1 MFSLSDSISQLSV
14 GDLSFIG
21 RNMVGV
27 TKTQEKMRETQN
39 GIANGSRRRTRSHL
53 VNADVGRVGA
63 RRRPD
68 AAVRDPYHSRYE
80 ISPNRAAHGG
90 ERQDHGE
97 PRGLRLPSARRNH
110 AGLEGDGCAEGH
122 GGSVPL

>member
-1 MFSLSDSISQLSV
+1 MSFCNKISRFSNKMFSLSDSISQLSV

-53 VNADVGRVGA
+53 VNADVGRGGGL
-63 RRRPD
+63 RRPD

-80 ISPNRAAHGG
+80 ISPNSRCSRRRATRSRRAQ
-90 ERQDHGE
+90 RTTASKRATQ
-97 PRGLRLPSARRNH
+97 PRWP
-110 AGLEGDGCAEGH
+110 
-122 GGSVPL
+122 